1 VLFTA
6 YWCPFPAA
14 WWAGTFILPYV
25 PNASMLHTFTIPVK
39 PHVQKYLLHHL
50 GPAYKLSQ
58 LDPIGRILRLRL
70 QAPRTNAF
78 LAGFTGRYT
87 AEFSV
92 SIEGNLLFQRRFKA
106 LRPTDIIDFNN
117 DVEAIIKTEFFGMVD
132 TRRDFG
138 LSQYGAIQKF
148 RAKYNFLD
156 EDITHDA
163 LKKAWQRHCPESK
176 MSVNVQNQVSV
187 CPPTAARLVA

>member
-1 VLFTA
+1 
-6 YWCPFPAA
+6 
-14 WWAGTFILPYV
+14 
-25 PNASMLHTFTIPVK
+25 MLRTFTVPVK

-70 QAPRTNAF
+70 QAPRTNAY
-78 LAGFTGRYT
+78 LDGFTGRYT

-106 LRPTDIIDFNN
+106 LRSTDIIDFNN
-117 DVEAIIKTEFFGMVD
+117 DVEAIIKTEFYGMVAH
-132 TRRDFG
+132 RRDFG
-138 LSQYGAIQKF
+138 LSQYGAIQQF

-163 LKKAWQRHCPESK
+163 LKKAWQRYCADQLAPE
-176 MSVNVQNQVSV
+176 NVQNRVSV
-187 CPPTAARLVA
+187 CPLPGQRLAA